1 MQAYKISLFTG
12 NKLNSIKKISKA
24 LVNSDIIH
32 EEFWIVI
39 KEEQNYHKLKEILA
53 QKIVKWV
60 RLKEAN

>member
-1 MQAYKISLFTG
+1 MQAYKTSLFTG

-32 EEFWIVI
+32 EEFCIVI
-39 KEEQNYHKLKEILA
+39 KEEQNYHSLKEILA